1 MMKKIFALVCM
12 ALCAGWLYAAD
23 CTDGPYGLQ
32 INGSRVV
39 DAPKFGDSDA
49 QGRVQYK
56 ASCVELKNGDKI
68 KLINLSC
75 DATWMID
82 IDPYGAYQSFEG
94 GKDAGLLTCTADGS
108 YDFYIKLSMEV
119 GDLVYIGA
127 GQDCGGDTPG
137 DCQDGPYGLKINNKT
152 VVDAPLYGDMDA
164 QGRTQY
170 MASCVELAQGDV
182 IQLVNQSCDATW
194 MVDLDPYGHYENF
207 SGGKEANKLTCNV
220 AGKYDFYI
228 KLSMEVGDLVYVESS
243 QTCGGGGDP
252 TPTPGYT
259 TSAPEKCPDVL
270 LQAFYWNSYQDQG
283 YGRTK
288 WVDHLNGNN
297 GSNAEELGQWFDL
310 IWLPPMSKATGG
322 TGYIPSNLSSLD
334 SDWGTKK
341 KLEQMIETFRKNGA
355 RVVADIV
362 INHGAAWSGWCDFA
376 QLNFGSY
383 GSFKPDASW
392 ICSTDEMNT
401 DSGAGACKGK
411 ATGNPDDG
419 YDGPD
424 DKDYRSARDW
434 DHTQAKVQDMF
445 KAYLKWLRNDIHIDG
460 FRYDYCKGFHNS
472 HVNDYNKAAQAYFSV
487 MEYWDGNLN
496 TLQSRLNDAG
506 WNTLTFDFAMKYTA
520 FNNGIASD
528 NYAALKGAGLPG
540 AGKARYAV
548 TFLDSHDTFQRDGGN
563 EFCGDGNSM
572 TVCKDKI
579 LQCYAYLLSM
589 PGVPCVFWPHWVSFK
604 DPIKAMINARYKT
617 GVHSESAVSD
627 EAGSNYYKATV
638 TGTNGQIR
646 VLIGP
651 GSGYNQTP
659 DGFTLAS
666 KGVNYGVYYKMNSP
680 RGDKNTE
687 RTDRTQ
693 AIEVVNEDGQTV
705 KAIGEKFMQ
714 DGKLYIRCGE
724 YIFDVMGGRVK

>member
-12 ALCAGWLYAAD
+12 ALCAGMMHAASFGILVNSKIYYAGTNNPTPADPSFQEYMVLGVSLTQGDYCQLYDAD
-23 CTDGPYGLQ
+23 
-32 INGSRVV
+32 NE
-39 DAPKFGDSDA
+39 
-49 QGRVQYK
+49 
-56 ASCVELKNGDKI
+56 ASWVVELDSYSTKDISMGDGKYT
-68 KLINLSC
+68 INKSAC
-75 DATWMID
+75 
-82 IDPYGAYQSFEG
+82 
-94 GKDAGLLTCTADGS
+94 
-108 YDFYIKLSMEV
+108 YDFYIKLKYKEDQLYV
-119 GDLVYIGA
+119 
-127 GQDCGGDTPG
+127 GGDAGCSGITG
-137 DCQDGPYGLKINNKT
+137 
-152 VVDAPLYGDMDA
+152 VDITKD
-164 QGRTQY
+164 
-170 MASCVELAQGDV
+170 
-182 IQLVNQSCDATW
+182 
-194 MVDLDPYGHYENF
+194 DP
-207 SGGKEANKLTCNV
+207 
-220 AGKYDFYI
+220 
-228 KLSMEVGDLVYVESS
+228 
-243 QTCGGGGDP
+243 QP
-252 TPTPGYT
+252 QPGYGG
-259 TSAPEKCPDVL
+259 SAPEKCPDVL

-401 DSGAGACKGK
+401 DPSAGACKGK

-693 AIEVVNEDGQTV
+693 AIEVVSEDGQTV